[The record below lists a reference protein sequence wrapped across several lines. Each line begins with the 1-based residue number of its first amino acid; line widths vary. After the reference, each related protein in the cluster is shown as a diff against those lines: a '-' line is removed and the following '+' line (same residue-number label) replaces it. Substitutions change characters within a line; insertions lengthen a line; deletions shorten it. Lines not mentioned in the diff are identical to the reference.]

1 MPLGRCLFATL
12 LFTLASSLP
21 AWAAPNLSEPLRTG
35 LSRLKQG
42 DAQGAYDQLRAL
54 AATEPENLGAECAV
68 LLALDALGLD
78 DEVGRTLEFETR
90 IDKFI
95 DHASSRRDRN
105 AGDRDALFYLAQAYG
120 ARAGYRF
127 EHGKGIWGA
136 ARDAAKAKRLS
147 DEYVRLVPADA
158 DGYYTLGLYNYYVA
172 IAPSF
177 VRILSVL
184 LFLPSGNRPEGLK
197 QIERAAT
204 AGELWGQEAQF
215 DLIDIYADLEGR
227 PNDAARLAVDLK
239 RVYPDNPKVLLTLAQ
254 TQAHPIVENYAA
266 AAAGFGD
273 VVTRARASHPN
284 FRDLHLYSATSG
296 LAAAYQQQ
304 WRLDEAIATLTP
316 AIDASVSK
324 PMWVLPNFLL
334 RRGSYRSQLGD
345 RRGVE
350 DLQRILNDKKFERWQ
365 RAARRQ
371 LKMIEERSASGA
383 AAIYTALIPGNRMM
397 AERRWSEAEAF
408 YAKMEQ
414 QHPGDVQVRYRSAVL
429 EFERD
434 RLDRAADLFNR
445 IVAGANRGT
454 PTWIKGPSML
464 YMARIHDI
472 RGQRAQ
478 ATALYQRIVKEFDE
492 TDFAVQAA
500 KVGLLT
506 PYRRAS
512 RGTT

>member
-1 MPLGRCLFATL
+1 MPLGRWLFATL

-21 AWAAPNLSEPLRTG
+21 AWAAPNLVEPLRTG

-78 DEVGRTLEFETR
+78 EEVGRTLEFETR
-90 IDKFI
+90 LDKII
-95 DHASSRRDRN
+95 DHASSRRNRN

-147 DEYVRLVPADA
+147 DEYVRLAPADA
-158 DGYYTLGLYNYYVA
+158 DGYYTLGRYNYYVA

-177 VRILSVL
+177 VRVLSVL
-184 LFLPSGNRPEGLK
+184 LFLPPGNRPEGLK
-197 QIERAAT
+197 QIERAARG
-204 AGELWGQEAQF
+204 GELWGQEAQF
-215 DLIDIYADLEGR
+215 TLIDIYSDLEGR
-227 PNDAARLAVDLK
+227 PDEALRLALDLK
-239 RVYPDNPKVLLTLAQ
+239 RACPDNPQVLLALAD
-254 TQAHPIVENYAA
+254 TQAHPIVEHYAA
-266 AAAGFGD
+266 AAAEFGE
-273 VVTRARASHPN
+273 VVTRARAGHLN
-284 FRDLHLYSATSG
+284 FRDLHLYRATSG
-296 LAAAYQQQ
+296 LAAVQQQQ
-304 WRLDEAIATLTP
+304 WRLEEAIATLTP
-316 AIDASVSK
+316 AIDARVSK
-324 PMWVLPNFLL
+324 PGWVLPNFLL
-334 RRGSYRSQLGD
+334 RRGAYRSQLGD
-345 RRGVE
+345 RRGIE

-365 RAARRQ
+365 RGARRQ
-371 LKMIEERSASGA
+371 LKLIEERSASGA
-383 AAIYTALIPGNRMM
+383 AAIYTALISGNRMT

-408 YAKMEQ
+408 YTKMQQ
-414 QHPGDVQVRYRSAVL
+414 QHPGDVQVRYRGALL

-464 YMARIHDI
+464 YLARIHDI
-472 RGQRAQ
+472 RGQRQQ
-478 ATALYQRIVKEFDE
+478 AIALYRRIVKEFDE

-500 KVGLLT
+500 KVGLIS
-506 PYRRAS
+506 PYRRAT
-512 RGTT
+512 RTT